1 MKPTSSL
8 SIGSPYGYA
17 CDEYDSRP
25 ARDQHKA
32 QEVLTFSRPNP
43 RPWVQRSAFIV
54 NRVINLAL
62 GAFGMGRVKPV
73 IPAQQIRKL
82 RAIPAAAGNILVGP
96 HPSTHDP
103 FLMYHLYS
111 VARRTPSGLL
121 MASESFYRHG
131 PLGRIFLRWLGA
143 IPVARGRKNPQA
155 IDYMTDRLAEGKW
168 CGLFPE
174 GEMCYSREVM
184 PMEYG
189 ALRIAVEAALKVRE
203 QAKRERISRDH
214 MTPVLITPFAH
225 VYFFTNRKKTL
236 LKTEKALEEL
246 EVRPEVFGRRQFGDL
261 VHRLRAV
268 ADRLLEY
275 KAKQYGVPKA
285 IWDDPDR
292 FERAKKLQKFV
303 LENLEKKYRGHVY
316 EGYER
321 RRALKVRMD
330 IFEMLRSKN
339 LDDEQI
345 ESLEFDIQK
354 TRDIVMTVPFSRDYL
369 NRYGDLEMWVEYLR
383 RFRSTLGMPESDL
396 GPREVVFRIMPSID
410 VLEIAE
416 RYLELAAP
424 EAQVEYL
431 FDKTEE
437 LRSIIREGVEM
448 ISREH
453 STSERLAPWNS
464 D

>member
-1 MKPTSSL
+1 MNATSYPSVRQQ
-8 SIGSPYGYA
+8 YGYA

-25 ARDQHKA
+25 ARDQRKA
-32 QEVLTFSRPNP
+32 EEVLTFLRPNP
-43 RPWVQRSAFIV
+43 RPWLQRAAFLL
-54 NRVINLAL
+54 NRVFNLTF
-62 GAFGMGRVKPV
+62 GAFGLGRVKPV
-73 IPAQQIRKL
+73 ISAQEIRKL
-82 RAIPAAAGNILVGP
+82 RAIPMEVGNILVGP

-111 VARRTPSGLL
+111 VAHRIPAGFLV
-121 MASESFYRHG
+121 AAESFYKHG
-131 PLGRIFLRWLGA
+131 PLVRSLMRSLGA

-174 GEMCYSREVM
+174 GEMYYSREVM

-189 ALRIAVEAALKVRE
+189 ALRIAVEAALKVR
-203 QAKRERISRDH
+203 QRANRDRSSREH

-225 VYFFTNRKKTL
+225 VYFFTNRKKTML
-236 LKTEKALEEL
+236 RTEAALEEL
-246 EVRPEVFGRRQFGDL
+246 EVRPEVFGRRQCGDL
-261 VHRLRAV
+261 ISRLRAA

-275 KAKQYGVPKA
+275 KGNKYGVPKA
-285 IWDDPDR
+285 SWDDPDR
-292 FERAKKLQKFV
+292 FERARKLQKFV
-303 LENLEKKYRGHVY
+303 LEGLEKKYRGQIH

-330 IFEMLRSKN
+330 IFDVLRSKN
-339 LDDEQI
+339 FDKQEI
-345 ESLEFDIQK
+345 ESLKLDIQK
-354 TRDIVMTVPFSRDYL
+354 TRDIVMTVPFNRDYL

-383 RFRSTLGMPESDL
+383 RFRSTLGMPEYDP

-416 RYLELAAP
+416 RYLELATP
-424 EAQVEYL
+424 EAQMEYL

-437 LRSIIREGVEM
+437 LRRIIQGGVET
-448 ISREH
+448 IGREH
-453 STSERLAPWNS
+453 SASKPSAPTAS
-464 D
+464 I